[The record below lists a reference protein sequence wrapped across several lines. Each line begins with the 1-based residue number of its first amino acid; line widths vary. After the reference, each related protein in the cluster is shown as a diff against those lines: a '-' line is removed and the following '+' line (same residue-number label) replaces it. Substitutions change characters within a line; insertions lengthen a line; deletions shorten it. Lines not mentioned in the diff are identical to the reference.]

1 MDKTES
7 ILLFCKLPITPENYE
22 KYALLMRSDRQ

>member
-7 ILLFCKLPITPENYE
+7 ILLFCKLPAIPENYE
-22 KYALLMRSDRQ
+22 KYAILMRSD